1 MIQIWLNSNSITTKS
16 NSTLAELIKSQGYD
30 HSRVAAEIDMQIIPK
45 IKWGEIIIKDGMK
58 IEIVEFVGG
67 G

>member
-1 MIQIWLNSNSITTKS
+1 MIQIWLNSNLLSIDRI
-16 NSTLAELIKSQGYD
+16 NLAQLIKTQGFD
-30 HSRVAAEIDMQIIPK
+30 SDRVAAEVDMQIIPRS
-45 IKWGEIIIKDGMK
+45 IWGEFELKNGMK

>member
-1 MIQIWLNSNSITTKS
+1 MIQIYLNSNSLTIDKDS
-16 NSTLAELIKSQGYD
+16 SLADLIKSQGYEY
-30 HSRVAAEIDMQIIPK
+30 SKVAVEVDMQIIPRAN
-45 IKWGEIIIKDGMK
+45 WSDFTIKDGMK

>member
-1 MIQIWLNSNSITTKS
+1 MLNLEKFALSRD
-16 NSTLAELIKSQGYD
+16 L
-30 HSRVAAEIDMQIIPK
+30 SRVFLAAEVDMQIIPRAN
-45 IKWGEIIIKDGMK
+45 WSDFTIKDGMK

>member
-1 MIQIWLNSNSITTKS
+1 MIQIWLNSNLLSIDRM
-16 NSTLAELIKSQGYD
+16 NLAQLIKTQGFD
-30 HSRVAAEIDMQIIPK
+30 SDRVAAEVDMQIIPRS
-45 IKWGEIIIKDGMK
+45 IWGEFKLKDGMK

>member
-1 MIQIWLNSNSITTKS
+1 MIQIWLNSNLLSIDRI
-16 NSTLAELIKSQGYD
+16 NLAQLIKTQGFD
-30 HSRVAAEIDMQIIPK
+30 SDRVAAEVDMQIIPRS
-45 IKWGEIIIKDGMK
+45 IWGEFELKDGMK

>member
-1 MIQIWLNSNSITTKS
+1 MIQIYLNSNSLTIDKDS
-16 NSTLAELIKSQGYD
+16 SLADLIKSQGYED
-30 HSRVAAEIDMQIIPK
+30 SKVAAEVDMQIIPRAN
-45 IKWGEIIIKDGMK
+45 WSDFTIKDGMK

>member
-1 MIQIWLNSNSITTKS
+1 MIQIWLNSNLISIDDGS
-16 NSTLAELIKSQGYD
+16 NLAKLIKLQGYEE
-30 HSRVAAEIDMQIIPK
+30 SRVAVEVDMQIVPRSA
-45 IKWGEIIIKDGMK
+45 WSEFIIKDGMK